1 VKLHALDAAP
11 RGAGR
16 GRIRASSV
24 RIRARPIRGHGRDR
38 GGAPC
43 VAMRG
48 NSRPR
53 VIAIGRTTCFALHA
67 AHRNDGIATPN
78 FALGIDAGVVIA
90 LVHRHC
96 LGLETTSVQRVEQRR
111 NKQRFMVTCG
121 ARLPRE
127 RESRPGADREV
138 DLVPVEAAALAGAD
152 CAAVSPRCVRVGEL
166 LAEFASV
173 ARPRRWSKD
182 RDCGETSR
190 IVAELDALE

>member
-1 VKLHALDAAP
+1 MPRHAERAEAVFVLQASEFALDRYAATVEIAEAL
-11 RGAGR
+11 RVSR
-16 GRIRASSV
+16 D
-24 RIRARPIRGHGRDR
+24 ARKQPPARHSNRQD
-38 GGAPC
+38 
-43 VAMRG
+43 
-48 NSRPR
+48 NL
-53 VIAIGRTTCFALHA
+53 FALHA